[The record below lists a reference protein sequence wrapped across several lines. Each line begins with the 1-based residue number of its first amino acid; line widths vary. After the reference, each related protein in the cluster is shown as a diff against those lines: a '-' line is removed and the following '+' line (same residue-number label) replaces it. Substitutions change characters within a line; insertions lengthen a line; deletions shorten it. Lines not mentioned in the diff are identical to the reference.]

1 MKICVFCASSNAL
14 APQYYKLASEIG
26 QSIGSKGHELVYGG
40 SNVGLME
47 ELSSSVKEAG
57 GKITGIIPHK
67 MKEKG
72 LASSNA
78 DELIVTPDMSQRK
91 HKMEELAEAF
101 IALPGG
107 FGTLEEI
114 LEVITLKQL
123 QYHNKPVV
131 LINYNGFYDELLVF
145 FDRMYRD
152 NFAKL
157 QYKDYY
163 QVVTT
168 AAEALEYIENY
179 RATEA
184 TDKWYNVQA
193 DEFRKKA

>member
-47 ELSSSVKEAG
+47 ELSSSVKKSG
-57 GKITGIIPHK
+57 GKITGIIPQK

-78 DELIVTPDMSQRK
+78 DELIVTPDMSRRK
-91 HKMEELAEAF
+91 YEMEELADAF

-163 QVVTT
+163 KVLTT
-168 AAEALEYIENY
+168 AAEALEYVENY
-179 RATEA
+179 RAPRA
-184 TDKWYNVQA
+184 TDKWYNVQP